1 MTICPQVDSKHGGE
15 LCERELHGDSI
26 SHCAQHRTNGRQR
39 PARNLGRAADYAGDC
54 YCNPLTDPYALR
66 DCYYALSRLLLPP
79 VASRWPLDFWQCRG
93 DSPPIAHLAGTGAH
107 STGMVHTRAHSAG
120 HLRHWYGVG
129 RCGCSQDLG
138 GHTRHTAEPAS
149 WHNVWQPQR
158 PAAQPF
164 WAKAGRLVTPQRH
177 PLWHSSHSGPSPL
190 ILAHSY
196 IARMHAYA

>member
-1 MTICPQVDSKHGGE
+1 MSAPGPHVESEHDGE
-15 LCERELHGDSI
+15 QRERELHGDSI

-138 GHTRHTAEPAS
+138 PPHAPHSSYLHRGTTCGFVPY
-149 WHNVWQPQR
+149 PQR
-158 PAAQPF
+158 PAAQLF

-177 PLWHSSHSGPSPL
+177 PLWHSSPQGYPL
-190 ILAHSY
+190 
-196 IARMHAYA
+196 